1 MRLVLAALLA
11 LGAVPAQAGPVL
23 TGRVA
28 VPATNGVA
36 IGNIRAAG
44 AALSV
49 PSVSLTSSLTPALS
63 PSLAPALPSLHS
75 APSFS
80 ADEAAAS
87 PAAALHAAV
96 PAPSARAAGLVAVP
110 RLAPAGP
117 ASAEASKPGAE
128 QQSARESLEAAA
140 EKAAAPRAEGE
151 SAEAG
156 KLSGDARFDGAGTK
170 DALSRGALSGDAAA
184 SGRWRTRGGL
194 GLAATLAGG
203 GALLAT
209 SNPTQ
214 AVPAP
219 NVPDPVVLELA
230 AGGGL
235 LHAVGQGGYIVGNA
249 LAFIFPLFELYRVY
263 QTGSAAAT
271 PKTRA
276 ALLIGAYLAVGM
288 FVLTLSG
295 LPVWAIQNL
304 FGAATLAAVWPAA
317 WAARKLGTA
326 RAGPGLNVKAA
337 LATAGTGALAMGL
350 SAALYYL
357 VAAPFVPALVAG
369 AFGAAAIGAITLGIQ
384 IAAATVQALLFA
396 PDLIALYKGKPAGG
410 FSPGF
415 TIALMLASLGFVLYS
430 VVRAVGEVPGSTSMW
445 QFVLYAGLYTLYTL
459 SSGATWWLG
468 RKRAPRKN

>member
-23 TGRVA
+23 SGRVA
-28 VPATNGVA
+28 APSTNGVPV
-36 IGNIRAAG
+36 GNIRAAG
-44 AALSV
+44 AAISV
-49 PSVSLTSSLTPALS
+49 PSVSLTAGLTPSLS
-63 PSLAPALPSLHS
+63 PSLAPALPALHS
-75 APSFS
+75 APSLS
-80 ADEAAAS
+80 ADAAS
-87 PAAALHAAV
+87 VPLQAAV
-96 PAPSARAAGLVAVP
+96 PVPSARAAGLAAVP
-110 RLAPAGP
+110 RFAPAGP
-117 ASAEASKPGAE
+117 AAAEASKPGAE

-140 EKAAAPRAEGE
+140 EKAAAPRQEGE

-156 KLSGDARFDGAGTK
+156 TRSAGARFDGAGEK
-170 DALSRGALSGDAAA
+170 ARLSEQPAPR
-184 SGRWRTRGGL
+184 GRWRTRGGL

-304 FGAATLAAVWPAA
+304 FGAATLAAVWPSA

-326 RAGPGLNVKAA
+326 RPGPGLNVKAA

-350 SAALYYL
+350 SAGLYYL
-357 VAAPFVPALVAG
+357 VAAPFVPALVAA

-430 VVRAVGEVPGSTSMW
+430 VVRALAEAPGSTSMW
-445 QFVLYAGLYTLYTL
+445 QFVLYAALYTLYTV